1 MTSMQSSAWPDRL
14 MSRLLFV
21 DVDESTPNAAA
32 TTQRAERAFGLSLAF
47 SGIRCILQYVVL
59 PFVLPLLGIAAGAA
73 STINLVISLLAVV
86 AIISS
91 LRRFWKVRYQYRW
104 QYLAVAV
111 VTLAILA
118 TFILMDL
125 GIELA

>member
-1 MTSMQSSAWPDRL
+1 MTTMQSSAWPDRL
-14 MSRLLFV
+14 MGRLLFV
-21 DVDESTPNAAA
+21 DMGEQPADAAA

-59 PFVLPLLGIAAGAA
+59 PFVLPLLGIATSAA
-73 STINLVISLLAVV
+73 SQINLVISLLAVV

-91 LRRFWKVRYQYRW
+91 LRRFWKVRYHYRW
-104 QYLAVAV
+104 QYLAVAL
-111 VTLAILA
+111 VTLAVLA

-125 GIELA
+125 GAVVV